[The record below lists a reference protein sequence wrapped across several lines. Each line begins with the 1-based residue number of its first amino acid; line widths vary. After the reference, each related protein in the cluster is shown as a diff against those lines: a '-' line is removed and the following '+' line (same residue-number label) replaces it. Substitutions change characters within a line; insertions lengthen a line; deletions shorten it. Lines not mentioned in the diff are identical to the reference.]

1 MEASAGVPE
10 PRILL
15 IADLSGYTGYLIASE
30 VEEAP
35 AIAGDLVET
44 MLGQLTDHFEL
55 AGLEGDAAF
64 LHAPLDALPGDRL
77 LEAIGRCH
85 RAFRQRIESLRQATT
100 CECEACRRVPTLD
113 LKIFVHIG
121 PVVRQ
126 RILGRDELAGREVI
140 VVHRLLK
147 DSQPAREGQT
157 RFALLTDAAVR
168 ALGIDPDAHGLR
180 PAVQAYEH
188 LGEITAWAGDPD
200 GWADA
205 ADRARTPIAPGLD
218 DAVVREERR
227 IAAAPSAVWD
237 LLTVPQLRERWEGIE
252 QIEEVGE
259 IDGSVRGLGTMSR
272 CVARRLA
279 TVEEIVDWR
288 PPSAFARRVRRGDGV
303 MTVTH
308 QLTGTDGQT
317 DLRVEWNLGDGRA
330 ARKSEVRELRA
341 RLARLQRV
349 AAELSA

>member
-1 MEASAGVPE
+1 MQPGGPE
-10 PRILL
+10 PRLL
-15 IADLSGYTGYLIASE
+15 FIADLSGYTGYLIASE

-44 MLGQLTDHFEL
+44 ILGQLTDHFEL

-64 LHAPLDALPGDRL
+64 LHAPVDALTGEQL
-77 LEAIGRCH
+77 LQAIGRCH

-113 LKIFVHIG
+113 LKFFVHVG

-126 RILGRDELAGREVI
+126 RILGRDELAGRDVI

-147 DSQPAREGQT
+147 DSQPAREGQR
-157 RFALLTDAAVR
+157 RFALLTDAAVKTLR
-168 ALGIDPDAHGLR
+168 IDPDAHALR
-180 PAVQAYEH
+180 PASQSYEH
-188 LGEITAWAGDPD
+188 LGDVPAWAGDPEA
-200 GWADA
+200 WADA
-205 ADRARTPIAPGLD
+205 AGRGGASIAPMLEGAAL
-218 DAVVREERR
+218 REDRR
-227 IAAAPSAVWD
+227 VLAAPATVWD

-252 QIEEVGE
+252 Y
-259 IDGSVRGLGTMSR
+259 IDEDTDGGTRGLGTMSR

-288 PPSAFARRVRRGDGV
+288 PTAAFARRLRRASGE

-308 QLTGTDGQT
+308 RLTDADGQT
-317 DLRVEWNLGDGRA
+317 DLRIEWHLADGQTPSP
-330 ARKSEVRELRA
+330 SEVRDLRGKLE
-341 RLARLQRV
+341 RLESV
-349 AAELSA
+349 AAELSG

>member
-1 MEASAGVPE
+1 MGASGSATE

-30 VEEAP
+30 LEEAP

-64 LHAPLDALPGDRL
+64 LHAPTDALSGERL

-113 LKIFVHIG
+113 LKFFVHVG
-121 PVVRQ
+121 SVVRQ
-126 RILGRDELAGREVI
+126 RIVGRDELAGRDVI

-147 DSQPAREGQT
+147 DSQPAREGQR

-168 ALGIDPDAHGLR
+168 ALAIDPEAHGLK
-180 PAVQAYEH
+180 PASQAYEH
-188 LGEITAWAGDPD
+188 LGEITAWAGDPEA
-200 GWADA
+200 WADA
-205 ADRARTPIAPGLD
+205 AGRGGAPIARMADGAAL
-218 DAVVREERR
+218 REDRR
-227 IAAAPSAVWD
+227 VPAAPAVVWD

-252 QIEEVGE
+252 QIEEDAG
-259 IDGSVRGLGTMSR
+259 GSLRGLGTMSR

-288 PPSAFARRVRRGDGV
+288 PPAAFARRVRRESGE

-308 QLTGTDGQT
+308 QLTEADGQT
-317 DLRVEWNLGDGRA
+317 DLRIEWHLADGHTPSPNEIRD
-330 ARKSEVRELRA
+330 LRG
-341 RLARLQRV
+341 RLQRLEGL
-349 AAELSA
+349 AADLSG

>member
-1 MEASAGVPE
+1 MDSSAGAPE

-64 LHAPLDALPGDRL
+64 LHAPLAALSGERL

-113 LKIFVHIG
+113 LKFFVHVG

-126 RILGRDELAGREVI
+126 RIVGRDELAGREVI

-147 DSQPAREGQT
+147 DSQPAREGHR

-168 ALGIDPDAHGLR
+168 ALAIDPDAHGLR
-180 PAVQAYEH
+180 PVSQAYEH
-188 LGEITAWAGDPD
+188 LGEIPAWAGDPEA
-200 GWADA
+200 WADSA
-205 ADRARTPIAPGLD
+205 GRGAVPIAPGVGGR
-218 DAVVREERR
+218 VVWDERR
-227 IAAAPSAVWD
+227 VPAAASAVWD
-237 LLTVPQLRERWEGIE
+237 LLTVPQLREQWEGIE
-252 QIEEVGE
+252 QIHEVG
-259 IDGSVRGLGTMSR
+259 GGLRGLGTMSR

-288 PPSAFARRVRRGDGV
+288 PPSAFARRVRRGDGE

-308 QLTGTDGQT
+308 QLTEADGQT
-317 DLRVEWNLGDGRA
+317 DLRIEWHLGEGQA
-330 ARKSEVRELRA
+330 ALKSEVSELRA

-349 AAELSA
+349 AADLSA